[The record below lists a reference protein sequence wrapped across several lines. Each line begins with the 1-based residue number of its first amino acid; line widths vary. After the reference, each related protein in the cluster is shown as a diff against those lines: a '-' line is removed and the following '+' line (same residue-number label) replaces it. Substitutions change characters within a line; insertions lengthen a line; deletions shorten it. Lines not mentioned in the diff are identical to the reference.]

1 MLSDRRSQHL
11 ATPLL
16 PIPPPHSS
24 YSIGGHISSCKREE
38 KNYVKILTFHT
49 SSIYWTVPTAVNT
62 MLQHKIPDNTWGPP
76 CWHSTAMS
84 HFKRSCRCHRCNTN
98 ISHIPDTKRSRTSI
112 QRCFQSE
119 ETTLATNAMIKL
131 FLPTGKCS
139 VSCSVWCLLIIHEM
153 DKNHKSKHHGGW
165 GGSTYTPPAPTYI
178 FMRCGKWEVT
188 NQSGALWY
196 RVFSIWLYSFPHGI
210 EIRDSIT
217 FESVLVTTFG
227 LRIQKYIWCTEPFN
241 TTD

>member
-16 PIPPPHSS
+16 PMPPPHSS

-38 KNYVKILTFHT
+38 KNYVKILTFQNSTHLRST
-49 SSIYWTVPTAVNT
+49 GPCPRLSTQCCNIKFLTTLGDHPDT
-62 MLQHKIPDNTWGPP
+62 LQ
-76 CWHSTAMS
+76 
-84 HFKRSCRCHRCNTN
+84 RCHILKEAVVAIVVIQIFLT
-98 ISHIPDTKRSRTSI
+98 SKRSRTSI

-139 VSCSVWCLLIIHEM
+139 VSCSVRCLLIIHEI

-165 GGSTYTPPAPTYI
+165 GGLHIPPLPLLI
-178 FMRCGKWEVT
+178 F
-188 NQSGALWY
+188 S
-196 RVFSIWLYSFPHGI
+196 
-210 EIRDSIT
+210 
-217 FESVLVTTFG
+217 
-227 LRIQKYIWCTEPFN
+227 
-241 TTD
+241 